1 MPVLINSWVLLLTW
15 CHWWLQVTSTEHWA
29 CICHSDISFFHLWLL
44 LSIDHAWSHWKLRQ
58 SRIISSSLIII
69 HVEANRV
76 LTFWLLVFFFLDWSW
91 SIDTSKEIMNMVVD
105 EHDPL
110 LILVILLI
118 NSLVKLVDDLP
129 IVIVYESWTDVSSD
143 YLPFCFWKF
152 LVNFFWR
159 YEFS

>member
-1 MPVLINSWVLLLTW
+1 
-15 CHWWLQVTSTEHWA
+15 
-29 CICHSDISFFHLWLL
+29 
-44 LSIDHAWSHWKLRQ
+44 
-58 SRIISSSLIII
+58 
-69 HVEANRV
+69 
-76 LTFWLLVFFFLDWSW
+76 
-91 SIDTSKEIMNMVVD
+91 MVVD

-129 IVIVYESWTDVSSD
+129 IVIVYESWTDVFSD
-143 YLPFCFWKF
+143 YLPYCFRKF